1 MLTQVGPARPQA
13 LLPGPSFAPS
23 AADRTCASGST
34 GGRGARGGPDAW
46 SVRVLALGGGGG
58 YTPCRSPSL
67 RPPGTASFPASNNA
81 RGRAGRARNSPACV
95 CLRSRLRRSGRGFPS
110 ARRGRTG
117 VHIRKAAPGNAVTGR
132 EIQPHPVG
140 RRRPPRSLTT
150 LGLPPHRPRTRLHL
164 QIALICLFTLLRA
177 PPPTAG
183 PRTRLARGR
192 GGCGKQWIHP
202 KHTNYY
208 HSSTSLH
215 VLRSWQGNPR
225 VRASDNAPCV
235 GRCGPGRGSES
246 AKLISAFWVFPSKTL
261 PVLLL
266 KIV

>member
-46 SVRVLALGGGGG
+46 SVRVLALRDGSGH
-58 YTPCRSPSL
+58 TPCRSPSL

-150 LGLPPHRPRTRLHL
+150 LGLPPPPPSHASPLTNSTY
-164 QIALICLFTLLRA
+164 LFVHTPLCSAADCRA
-177 PPPTAG
+177 PDTAG
-183 PRTRLARGR
+183 TWSRWLREAVDSPEAHKSLSFEYLSSCVKELA
-192 GGCGKQWIHP
+192 GKP
-202 KHTNYY
+202 
-208 HSSTSLH
+208 
-215 VLRSWQGNPR
+215 
-225 VRASDNAPCV
+225 A
-235 GRCGPGRGSES
+235 GSC
-246 AKLISAFWVFPSKTL
+246 F
-261 PVLLL
+261 
-266 KIV
+266 